1 LAANHYVFD
10 PEPEILT
17 QHRCCAGEHYC
28 VATNL
33 STAQQLELQDRLFA
47 DMNAW
52 ESLTADGQAVRPQQ
66 QNLPLV
72 CADFLQIRD
81 LSSLKSQARD
91 KLAATLNDDKSGCF
105 VQAHNIWFYPMGIE
119 QFNTCVRGGNG
130 LFHTFYAKNDH
141 FAKTGSGQR

>member
-1 LAANHYVFD
+1 MRKKRHTSFFCCPSVCPEPVLAANHYVFD

-17 QHRCCAGEHYC
+17 QHRCCAGKHYC

-66 QNLPLV
+66 QQNLLLV
-72 CADFLQIRD
+72 CAVFLQIRD
-81 LSSLKSQARD
+81 LSFD
-91 KLAATLNDDKSGCF
+91 K
-105 VQAHNIWFYPMGIE
+105 P
-119 QFNTCVRGGNG
+119 
-130 LFHTFYAKNDH
+130 
-141 FAKTGSGQR
+141 GSGQASSDIVE